1 MANGADIERIA
12 DEIYKS
18 YMDDDVSIASYL
30 EKLEIGSA
38 TYKDAE
44 RYAQHLGTHSGRA
57 IWDAYER
64 ITGMPPTGETFDY
77 DLLERALRARAKD
90 DYDKVIAYVKDVQ
103 EQLNYMAGLSVNAI
117 VPEYSES
124 RVDNL
129 LWKITA
135 DPGETEK
142 FRSLLESAVENMAM
156 SIVDD
161 SIEKN
166 AGAQYDAGLR
176 PTITRTVVGS
186 GCVWCRGLAGTRNY
200 SRTMDKEIF
209 RRHQRCRCIVTYD
222 PGTGR
227 RFQDVWSKQWTNR

>member
-1 MANGADIERIA
+1 MADGADIERIA
-12 DEIYKS
+12 DEIYQA
-18 YMDDDVSIASYL
+18 YIADDVSISAYM
-30 EKLEIGSA
+30 EKLDIGAA
-38 TYKDAE
+38 TYKEAE
-44 RYAQHLGTHSGRA
+44 RYAQHVGTYSGRA
-57 IWDAYER
+57 IWEAYEK

-77 DLLERALRARAKD
+77 DLIQRALRARARD
-90 DYDKVIAYVKDVQ
+90 DYDRVIAYCKQVQ
-103 EQLNYMAGLSVNAI
+103 EDLNYRAGLSMNAI
-117 VPEYSES
+117 IPDYSDS

-135 DPGETEK
+135 DPGYTEK

-161 SIEKN
+161 TIERN
-166 AGAQYDAGLR
+166 AGAQYDSGLR

-186 GCVWCRGLAGTRNY
+186 GCVWCRSLAGTHEY

-227 RFQDVWSKQWTNR
+227 RYQDVWSKTWTTR